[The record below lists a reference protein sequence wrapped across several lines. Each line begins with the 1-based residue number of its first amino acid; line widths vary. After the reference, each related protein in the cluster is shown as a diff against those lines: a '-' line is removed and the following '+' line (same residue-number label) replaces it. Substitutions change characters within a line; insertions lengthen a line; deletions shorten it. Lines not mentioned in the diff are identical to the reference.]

1 MVKQRFHIAALLK
14 LIRWP
19 NLIIIAA
26 VQIML
31 RQCIMKPLAS
41 LSGIELQLTPVE
53 MIMLVASTV
62 FIAAGGYAIND
73 YFDRRIDAL
82 NKPEKVVIG
91 KLIYPHHVMAYH
103 LIFTITG
110 VITGTLL
117 SMVTGTLHLSLVFFM
132 VSGLLWFYSTTYK
145 RQVILGTTIVSLLTA
160 LVPLVVLLFEIPPV
174 IDEYGPSAN
183 AVMKN
188 IAVWVSGFALFAFLL
203 NFIRE
208 IVKDAEDYNGDAV
221 FKKKTLPV
229 VAGMRI
235 TKAVIT
241 IIIVFTLV
249 LLTIS
254 YLYFVPDKYTLIYFL
269 AFLAIPLVI
278 AGIKVASGTSRQD
291 FHKASVMVK
300 MVIVMGILYMPV
312 VSFIIK
318 KLV

>member
-1 MVKQRFHIAALLK
+1 
-14 LIRWP
+14 
-19 NLIIIAA
+19 
-26 VQIML
+26 
-31 RQCIMKPLAS
+31 
-41 LSGIELQLTPVE
+41 
-53 MIMLVASTV
+53 
-62 FIAAGGYAIND
+62 
-73 YFDRRIDAL
+73 
-82 NKPEKVVIG
+82 
-91 KLIYPHHVMAYH
+91 
-103 LIFTITG
+103 
-110 VITGTLL
+110 
-117 SMVTGTLHLSLVFFM
+117 MVTGTLHLSLVFFM

-160 LVPLVVLLFEIPPV
+160 LVPVVVLLFEIPLV

-249 LLTIS
+249 LLIIS

-278 AGIKVASGTSRQD
+278 AGIKVAPARAGRISTSKRD
-291 FHKASVMVK
+291 GKNSYCNGHFIYARCK
-300 MVIVMGILYMPV
+300 LYNKEAGMTECANISTLTAIISFLLLHPPEG
-312 VSFIIK
+312 VSFLPNSGFFCCCAK
-318 KLV
+318 RK